1 MRLDKQAVAR
11 LTREAAAP
19 GAAPDAIF
27 FDEDLSGFGL
37 RLRRSGGGL
46 RRSYVVQ
53 YRAKGGRSRRMKI
66 GTVEKISPDEARKA
80 AKKLLARVE
89 LGDDPQSE
97 KMAARAKA
105 ENTMRWIVEQYL
117 ETKKAV
123 LRPASFKVTRLYLT
137 GPYFKPLHNLPAT
150 DIGLSDVAGCL
161 SKIAKTSGT
170 MTASRARAALS
181 AMFTW
186 SMGEGLLGPKPVNP
200 VVGTNNPQ
208 TIAPRDRVLSD
219 AELAAIWNAS
229 GNDDFGRIVKLLVLT
244 GCRREEIGGMR
255 WSEIDMERRV
265 LALPAE
271 RVKNK
276 HAHALP
282 LCDAAIEIIG
292 GIPRMLHND
301 TVFSRRGGA
310 TFSAWSLAK
319 VALDARL
326 GDKVAEWRLH
336 DLRRSCA
343 TRMADI
349 GIQPHI
355 IEEALN
361 HRSGHRRGVAG
372 IYNRSNYEPEVRT
385 ALTLWSSYV
394 QAIVGGAERS
404 PPARPSRSSKLV
416 AFRER

>member
-1 MRLDKQAVAR
+1 MRLDTQTVAR

-46 RRSYVVQ
+46 RRSYVAQ
-53 YRAKGGRSRRMKI
+53 YRAKGRTRRMKI

-89 LGDDPQSE
+89 LGDDPQSD

-105 ENTMRWIVEQYL
+105 ENTMRSIVERYL
-117 ETKKAV
+117 ETKQAV
-123 LRPASFKVTRLYLT
+123 LRPASIKVTRLYLT
-137 GPYFKPLHNLPAT
+137 GDYFKPLHNLPAT

-181 AMFTW
+181 AMFSW
-186 SMGEGLLGPKPVNP
+186 AMGEGLLGPKPVNP
-200 VVGTNNPQ
+200 VIGTNNPQ
-208 TIAPRDRVLSD
+208 ASAPRDRVLSD
-219 AELAAIWNAS
+219 AELAAIWREC
-229 GNDDFGRIVKLLVLT
+229 GDDDFGRIVRLLILT

-255 WSEIDMERRV
+255 WSEIDMEQRV

-282 LCDAAIEIIG
+282 LCDAALEIIS
-292 GIPRMLHND
+292 GIPRMLHSD

-310 TFSAWSLAK
+310 SFSAWSLAK

-336 DLRRSCA
+336 DLRRSAA
-343 TRMADI
+343 TGMANI
-349 GIQPHI
+349 GVQPHI
-355 IEEALN
+355 IEAVLN
-361 HRSGHRRGVAG
+361 HYSGHRAGIAG
-372 IYNRSNYEPEVRT
+372 IYNRSRYEAEVRA
-385 ALTLWSSYV
+385 ALVLWSSHV
-394 QAIVGGAERS
+394 QTIVGGAERS
-404 PPARPSRSSKLV
+404 PPARPPRKVVSFPR
-416 AFRER
+416 AC